1 MKLRDAIQVIDVS
14 KRYADVLALDHI
26 NLNISE
32 GEFFGLLGPNG
43 AGKTT
48 LIRILTGLTTPTSG
62 RASVLGYDILRE
74 PTMAKK
80 QFGLVPETSNI
91 YSELTAWEN
100 LMFIS
105 KLYGVPK
112 REREERALKLL
123 EAFGLKERIND
134 PVRQFSKGMKR
145 RLTIAAALIH
155 EPRVLFL
162 DEPTSGLDVQSSRLI
177 REALR
182 RLNKEGL
189 TIFLTTHFIDE
200 ADQLCNRLAILNKG
214 KICVVDTSE
223 NLKKSIQENEV
234 IEVEFGLPPSN
245 SEELKEHCSKIIKLN
260 DRKFRLYSSDSSSIL
275 PFVIDFANNK
285 GLKIISISTLRPTLE
300 EVFIKHTGIDP
311 LMAERMEQLRY
322 EKH

>member
-1 MKLRDAIQVIDVS
+1 MKLRDAIQVIDIS

-74 PTMAKK
+74 STMAKK

-234 IEVEFGLPPSN
+234 IEVEFGSPPSN